1 MTYSDPASKPVP
13 PGHAIHRDVVAGRWV
28 GFVWAAA
35 IVAADRVSK
44 LYIRSTISPYDSVS
58 VVPGWFRIVH
68 TENPGAA
75 FGVFADG
82 DPRLRTVLLVGVAVI
97 VLCVVTA
104 ALWNRRRPQASR
116 LTRFGLAL
124 ILGGAAG
131 NLFDRVA
138 RGTVTDFLELYRGG
152 WSFPAFNVADSAITV
167 GSVLLMFDLLW
178 PPKKQTAPPG
188 NPPQI

>member
-1 MTYSDPASKPVP
+1 MDREA
-13 PGHAIHRDVVAGRWV
+13 AARWM
-28 GFVWAAA
+28 GFAWAAG

-44 LYIRSTISPYDSVS
+44 AYIRFAISPYDSVS

-82 DPRLRTVLLVGVAVI
+82 DPRLRSVLLVGVAVI

-104 ALWNRRRPQASR
+104 ALWNRRRPLASS

-131 NLFDRVA
+131 NLIDRVT
-138 RGTVTDFLELYRGG
+138 RGSVTDFLELYRGG

-167 GSVLLMFDLLW
+167 GSVLLMCDLLW
-178 PPKKQTAPPG
+178 PPRKQTPPPG
-188 NPPQI
+188 DLPPQELAAVD